1 MNGRLRD
8 VTLCF
13 LIQKSDGK
21 IKDIC
26 LAMKKRGFGEGK
38 WNGIGGKVEQNET
51 IEEAVV
57 RETEEEIGVTP
68 KEIEKVA
75 TITFLFTHN
84 KDWSQTVHVYITSN
98 WDGEPKESDE
108 MKPQWFSVKEIPYN
122 LMWVDD
128 EIWLPKIL
136 KGEKIIATFIF
147 NEGEEILNYEISSI
161 KADEL

>member
-84 KDWSQTVHVYITSN
+84 KDWSQTVHDISQAI
-98 WDGEPKESDE
+98 GMGSPK
-108 MKPQWFSVKEIPYN
+108 KV
-122 LMWVDD
+122 
-128 EIWLPKIL
+128 
-136 KGEKIIATFIF
+136 TR
-147 NEGEEILNYEISSI
+147 
-161 KADEL
+161 